1 MGNLYRKFY
10 ILALIVILT
19 IAGGLYA
26 QYLNS
31 RALVYENAERL
42 AAASVAVMTRQI
54 EGWLTMQ
61 SQVVVDAAEFI
72 GLKRWRDE
80 DVLEY
85 LKALKQANPAFASLY
100 FASVDNRMIN
110 ASGWQPPPGFDL
122 RKRPWYVM
130 TLAEPARFY
139 RGFCQCKQRCDDCDH
154 CQAGA

>member
-80 DVLEY
+80 DVL
-85 LKALKQANPAFASLY
+85 
-100 FASVDNRMIN
+100 
-110 ASGWQPPPGFDL
+110 
-122 RKRPWYVM
+122 
-130 TLAEPARFY
+130 
-139 RGFCQCKQRCDDCDH
+139 
-154 CQAGA
+154 